1 MLDAGA
7 EFLRRNAGAMQRE
20 GSVKDR
26 PPNSAPEPGPRAGLR
41 ELEPAAAGPR
51 LLEQPAVESS
61 KKREVTVK
69 VVSVRPGMMKRTQST
84 DDCAKMKS
92 VANE

>member
-1 MLDAGA
+1 VLSSSEGMLAQCSGKGR
-7 EFLRRNAGAMQRE
+7 LRTGRQTPHR
-20 GSVKDR
+20 S
-26 PPNSAPEPGPRAGLR
+26 PEPGPRAGLR

-69 VVSVRPGMMKRTQST
+69 VVSVRLGMMKRTQST